1 MSIIYK
7 LKSPSG
13 KEYIGLTTREFETRM
28 QEHFNNRN
36 LKKYAHLS
44 LYRAINKYGWDSFEK
59 EIIFEADVTIEH
71 LRELEIFFIDKYDTF
86 YSGYNNTLGGEA
98 TYGHVWT
105 EEQKEKLRESRR
117 ANPVTDEQR
126 EAMKSRMS
134 GENNHMYGIR
144 GKDAPSARAVRVEE
158 LDMEFDT
165 IKECCAYLLNNGLVE
180 TISTGNVSSA
190 CARKHSFKRGK
201 YRGFTFNYK

>member
-13 KEYIGLTTREFETRM
+13 KQYVGLTTRTFEIRM
-28 QEHFNNRN
+28 REHLNNAN
-36 LKKYAHLS
+36 LKRYSYLS
-44 LYRAINKYGWDSFEK
+44 LYRAINKYGWASFEK
-59 EIIFEADVTIEH
+59 EILFEGDVTIEH

-86 YSGYNNTLGGEA
+86 YSGYNNTLGGDA
-98 TYGHVWT
+98 TCGHVWS
-105 EEQKEKLRESRR
+105 EEQKEKLRETRR
-117 ANPVTDEQR
+117 NNPITDEQR
-126 EAMKSRMS
+126 EAMRKRMS
-134 GENNHMYGIR
+134 GKNNRMFGVD
-144 GKDAPSARAVRVEE
+144 GVDAPSARAVRVEE

-165 IKECCAYLLNNGLVE
+165 IKQCCEYLLENNLVNS
-180 TISTGNVSSA
+180 ISSGNVSSA